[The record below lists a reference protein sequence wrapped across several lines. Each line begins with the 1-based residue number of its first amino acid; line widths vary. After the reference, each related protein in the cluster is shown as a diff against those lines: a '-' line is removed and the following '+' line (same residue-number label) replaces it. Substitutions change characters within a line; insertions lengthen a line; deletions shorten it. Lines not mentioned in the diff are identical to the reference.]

1 VFAVAITLAVL
12 VASMA
17 IIYGAIQKLSQ
28 ASDELKVLQFVP
40 ALQIA
45 EELRQASDVL
55 CSKVD
60 ERTKG

>member
-1 VFAVAITLAVL
+1 
-12 VASMA
+12 MA

-40 ALQIA
+40 ALQVA
-45 EELRQASDVL
+45 EELSQASDVL